1 MSSPTVDLDAYF
13 ARIGYTGAR
22 AATHAVLRE
31 IHFRHVCS
39 IPFENLDVLL
49 GRGIR
54 IDVPSIERKLVH
66 ERRGGYC
73 FEQNGLFA
81 AVLRALGFRVTPL
94 IARVRWQ
101 VPAGVA
107 TPLTHKVLRVEAG
120 GVAFLADVGFGSM
133 SLFEPLV
140 FEFDSEQAGAL
151 EPRRLVRDGDAI
163 VQQARL
169 AETWCD
175 VYRFALVEAP
185 AVDFEVGNWFTST
198 HPQSRFVQNLTVAR
212 AGHRRRLGL
221 LNRDFSVRHANGRN
235 ETRTLVTP
243 EELLHVLATEFGLHF
258 PAGTRFGQANSPW
271 PA

>member
-1 MSSPTVDLDAYF
+1 MPSTTVDLDAYF
-13 ARIGYTGAR
+13 ARTGYIGAR
-22 AATHAVLRE
+22 TATAAVLRE
-31 IHFRHVCS
+31 IHVRHVCT

-54 IDVPSIERKLVH
+54 IDVPSIERKLVQ

-81 AVLRALGFRVTPL
+81 AVLEALGFRVTPL

-101 VPAGVA
+101 VPAA
-107 TPLTHKVLRVEAG
+107 ITTPLTHKVLRVEAG
-120 GVAFLADVGFGSM
+120 GLAFLADVGFGSM
-133 SLFEPLV
+133 SLYEPLPLEYGV
-140 FEFDSEQAGAL
+140 EQSGSL

-169 AETWCD
+169 GDVWFD

-198 HPQSRFVQNLTVAR
+198 HPQSRFVQNLTVALG
-212 AGHRRRLGL
+212 GHHRRLGL
-221 LNRDFSVRHANGRN
+221 FNREFSIRRADGRS
-235 ETRTLVTP
+235 ETRTLATP

-258 PAGTRFGQANSPW
+258 PAGTRFGPANSPW
-271 PA
+271 PV